1 MIRCIVV
8 DDEPHAVKLIT
19 GHVEKTPGL
28 ELALATT
35 QPQEAVA
42 LANTGDVDLI
52 FSDVEMPEMSGFDI
66 IKAIPRRVKM
76 IFCTGYKKYAL
87 DGYDFNVLDY
97 LLKPVTYARF
107 IQSAQRAINLIETE
121 KKAAWAIPQ
130 GHIFIQAESRSG
142 RVKINLEDITL
153 VESANHYT
161 NITCLTE
168 KLLASVS
175 MKELQEMLPQDQ
187 FIRVHNSFIIPLR
200 NVKFIDASNIRLLNV
215 EEPVPIGPTYKEAVF
230 KALNIQMGGN

>member
-28 ELALATT
+28 LLVLATT
-35 QPQEAVA
+35 NPLEAVA
-42 LANTGDVDLI
+42 LANTGDIDLI
-52 FSDVEMPEMSGFDI
+52 FSDVEMPEMTGFDI

-97 LLKPVTYARF
+97 LLKPVTYTRF
-107 IQSAQRAINLIETE
+107 LQSVQKAIELIETE
-121 KKAAWAIPQ
+121 KKASWAVPQ
-130 GHIFIQAESRSG
+130 GHMFINAESRG
-142 RVKINLEDITL
+142 TKVKVNFEEISL
-153 VESANHYT
+153 VESNDHYT
-161 NITCLTE
+161 LITCGKE
-168 KLLASVS
+168 KLQTYMPLREVG
-175 MKELQEMLPQDQ
+175 ELLPQGQ

-200 NVKFIDASNIRLLNV
+200 NIKFIDASSIRLVDV
-215 EEPVPIGPTYKEAVF
+215 ETPVPIGPTYKEQVF
-230 KALNIQMGGN
+230 QALHIQER

>member
-19 GHVEKTPGL
+19 SHVEKTPGL

-35 QPQEAVA
+35 QPQEVVA
-42 LANTGDVDLI
+42 LANTGEIDLI
-52 FSDVEMPEMSGFDI
+52 FSDVEMPEMTGFDI
-66 IKAIPRRVKM
+66 IRVIPRSVKV

-107 IQSAQRAINLIETE
+107 IQSAQRAIQVIETE

-130 GHIFIQAESRSG
+130 GHIFLQAESRSG
-142 RVKINLEDITL
+142 RVKINLEDIL
-153 VESANHYT
+153 LIESQNHYSQ
-161 NITCLTE
+161 ITCKEE
-168 KLLASVS
+168 KLLSNIPLKDL
-175 MKELQEMLPQDQ
+175 MEELPAGQ

-200 NVKFIDASNIRLLNV
+200 NIKFIDASSIRLLHI
-215 EEPVPIGPTYKEAVF
+215 EDPVPIGPTYKKSVF
-230 KALNIQMGGN
+230 EALNILER